1 VYRSSRENVA
11 AVERAVNFCETGG
24 FAHKHSAASPGTMR
38 APVLA
43 RDPSSLADPA
53 RLGMENARVS

>member
-1 VYRSSRENVA
+1 MNA
-11 AVERAVNFCETGG
+11 AERAMNFCETGG
-24 FAHKHSAASPGTMR
+24 FAHKHTASPIGTMR
-38 APVLA
+38 APALA